1 MSSVAERLQRKAKRP
16 AGTKQVRLK
25 LVYIDFWSVVKL
37 SFLIA
42 VALGI
47 ITVVAT
53 FLIWLILNQTGI
65 FNDLDQL
72 LRDILGDQNF
82 SIQDSFN
89 VGQVMLFSIVVA
101 VLNVVIGTVIGAIVA
116 VLYNLSVRVTG
127 GLLVGFTNN

>member
-1 MSSVAERLQRKAKRP
+1 MSSVAEKLQRKAKQP

-53 FLIWLILNQTGI
+53 FLIWLILNPTGI
-65 FNDLDQL
+65 FDDLDSL

-82 SIQDSFN
+82 T
-89 VGQVMLFSIVVA
+89 LA
-101 VLNVVIGTVIGAIVA
+101 EL
-116 VLYNLSVRVTG
+116 VRHRAG
-127 GLLVGFTNN
+127 HAASRSSWRS

>member
-1 MSSVAERLQRKAKRP
+1 MSSVAERLQRKAKKP

-47 ITVVAT
+47 ITIVAT

-65 FNDLDQL
+65 FNDLDTL
-72 LRDILGDQNF
+72 LRDILGDQTF
-82 SIQDSFN
+82 SIQDSFSIA
-89 VGQVMLFSIVVA
+89 QIMLFSIVVA
-101 VLNVVIGTVIGAIVA
+101 VLTVVVGTVIGAIVA

>member
-1 MSSVAERLQRKAKRP
+1 MSSVAEKLQRKTARP
-16 AGTKQVRLK
+16 SGTKQVRLK

-47 ITVVAT
+47 VTVVAT

-65 FNDLDQL
+65 FNDLDQV

-82 SIQDSFN
+82 TIQDSFN
-89 VGQVMLFSIVVA
+89 VGQVMLFSVVVA
-101 VLNVVIGTVIGAIVA
+101 VLNVVVGTVLGAVVA

>member
-72 LRDILGDQNF
+72 LRDILGDQDF
-82 SIQDSFN
+82 SIQESFSI
-89 VGQVMLFSIVVA
+89 GQVMLFAIVVA
-101 VLNVVIGTVIGAIVA
+101 ILNVVIGTVMSVGTWYFFYSGLDIPLSPGILDG
-116 VLYNLSVRVTG
+116 VL
-127 GLLVGFTNN
+127 

>member
-1 MSSVAERLQRKAKRP
+1 MSSSSPVL
-16 AGTKQVRLK
+16 
-25 LVYIDFWSVVKL
+25 L

-47 ITVVAT
+47 VTVVAT

-65 FNDLDQL
+65 FNDLDQV

-82 SIQDSFN
+82 TIQDSFN

-101 VLNVVIGTVIGAIVA
+101 VLNVVVGTVLGAVVA